1 MSLPLINGG
10 DDIENEESKFINMVY
25 NYDWSSTSLGPI
37 DTWDPVLKHVTNL
50 ILNSKFPFA
59 ILINPP
65 DWILLYNKAY
75 VSILK
80 AKHPDALGKRLQDFL
95 PEYFENHAKYKLNK
109 HYQTLEDGEFGHYI
123 SKVKSL
129 ESASHIITKV
139 LSNNK
144 DILYTL
150 IYLIKHTLNTSSESL
165 IAHLIATTF
174 DDDEKGRN
182 IPDYLP
188 EIHEI
193 IDLNKDSNKNYDAY
207 IELKRGAFTFVLK
220 M

>member
-80 AKHPDALGKRLQDFL
+80 ARNPDG
-95 PEYFENHAKYKLNK
+95 
-109 HYQTLEDGEFGHYI
+109 
-123 SKVKSL
+123 
-129 ESASHIITKV
+129 
-139 LSNNK
+139 
-144 DILYTL
+144 
-150 IYLIKHTLNTSSESL
+150 
-165 IAHLIATTF
+165 
-174 DDDEKGRN
+174 
-182 IPDYLP
+182 
-188 EIHEI
+188 
-193 IDLNKDSNKNYDAY
+193 
-207 IELKRGAFTFVLK
+207 
-220 M
+220 